1 MKPFTKPFT
10 RTEMKML
17 VYNKMKLKG
26 MDYESACKQVMEEV
40 EIMNKNKNIPKEK
53 EIDFKEEFKKLK

>member
-10 RTEMKML
+10 KTEMKIL

-26 MDYESACKQVMEEV
+26 MDYAAACKQVMEEV